1 MSIPTPGDNAPV
13 QYPAAADPAGA
24 AGPFTASDLP
34 IDDEGRIYHLQV
46 RPTDIASDV
55 LLVGDP
61 GRAEHIRD
69 NFLTDVEFTH
79 EHRGLVTVT
88 GTAQLT
94 GRQATIVSP
103 LRVTITTSGMG
114 TASLE
119 IVANE
124 LVALNE
130 IDLETR
136 RRRSEYQRLHVI
148 RVGSS
153 GSLQASTALG
163 TPIITTYAIGLDN
176 TGLFY
181 DAPYPDE
188 TCERLEGEL
197 AHLLTGSTRAGSRFH
212 GKIKPYVARAEPKVV
227 QALVQASAEL
237 GVEAKKGL
245 TVSASGFFFPQG
257 RATGRMQPTVPDV
270 DGILGAFDPHVD
282 GQCIENMEMETSFL
296 THFLGSLGYWT
307 GAICPAI
314 ANRREDTFTCTY
326 QEAMED
332 AIRVALL
339 ALASLRKDR
348 AEPASVAPMQA

>member
-1 MSIPTPGDNAPV
+1 MSIRTPGDNAPAR
-13 QYPAAADPAGA
+13 YPGTSDQGGA
-24 AGPFTASDLP
+24 RGPFTASDLP

-46 RPTDIASDV
+46 GPADIAPDI

-61 GRAEHIRD
+61 ARAEFIRD
-69 NFLTDVEFTH
+69 RFLTDIELTH
-79 EHRGLVTVT
+79 EHRGLVTAT
-88 GTAQLT
+88 GTARLT
-94 GRQATIVSP
+94 GHQATSISP

-124 LVALNE
+124 LAALNE

-136 RRRSEYQRLHVI
+136 TRKAEYARLHII

-181 DAPYPDE
+181 EAPYPDE
-188 TCERLEGEL
+188 TCQRLEGEL
-197 AHLLTGSTRAGSRFH
+197 ARLLTESTPAGSRFD
-212 GKIKPYVARAEPKVV
+212 GKIQPYVARAEPNVV
-227 QALVQASAEL
+227 RALLEASTEL
-237 GVEAKKGL
+237 GVQTKKGL
-245 TVSASGFFFPQG
+245 TVSAAGFFFPQG
-257 RATGRMQPTVPDV
+257 RATGRMLPSLPDV
-270 DGILGAFDPHVD
+270 DRILGEFDPHVD

-296 THFLGSLGYWT
+296 THFFGGLGYWA

-339 ALASLRKDR
+339 ALASLRNER
-348 AEPASVAPMQA
+348 TALPLVSGVQA

>member
-1 MSIPTPGDNAPV
+1 MKVSTSGDRTPNRDRDITDQAGV
-13 QYPAAADPAGA
+13 AA
-24 AGPFTASDLP
+24 PFTASDLP
-34 IDDEGRIYHLQV
+34 VDDEGRIYHLQV
-46 RPTDIASDV
+46 RPEEIAPDI

-61 GRAEHIRD
+61 GRAEFIGD
-69 NFLTDVEFTH
+69 SFLSDLELTH

-88 GTAQLT
+88 GTARFS
-94 GRQATIVSP
+94 GRQATIISP
-103 LRVTITTSGMG
+103 LRTTVTTSGMG
-114 TASLE
+114 TPSLE
-119 IVANE
+119 IVTNE

-136 RRRSEYQRLHVI
+136 TRKADHQRLHII

-181 DAPYPDE
+181 EAPYPDE
-188 TCERLEGEL
+188 TCERLEKEVTAVL
-197 AHLLTGSTRAGSRFH
+197 ERSMNADSRFR
-212 GKIKPYVARAEPKVV
+212 GKIQPYVARAEPNVV
-227 QALVQASAEL
+227 RALVEASAEL
-237 GVEAKKGL
+237 GVQTKKGL
-245 TVSASGFFFPQG
+245 TVSAAGFFLPQG
-257 RATGRMQPTVPDV
+257 RPTGRLKASLPEV
-270 DGILGAFDPHVD
+270 DAILGEFDPHVD

-296 THFLGSLGYWT
+296 THFLGGLGYWT

-339 ALASLRKDR
+339 ALASMRNDR
-348 AEPASVAPMQA
+348 TAML